1 MRWWLDVAVIALG
14 ASWKWLLAI
23 VLIGGGILGGLFAA
37 GVFSG
42 SSATASLTP
51 VFIPAVTAVP
61 AATATP
67 NPTATLI
74 PAPDPTATPPPT
86 PTTVPAATLVVP
98 SSVDVPVYLKGAN
111 NVGSLEFVLVYEP
124 GVLEITKVERGTLA
138 GNAIIDFGN
147 RTSGRLWV
155 GLIDVN
161 GINGDGPVAVI
172 SFNVVGQDAAGS
184 PLTLERVA
192 TFDATTLL
200 DILTE
205 PSAGSYVAKDRSI
218 TAPALTFPR

>member
-1 MRWWLDVAVIALG
+1 MKWWLDVGIIALG
-14 ASWKWLLAI
+14 AAWKWLLAI
-23 VLIGGGILGGLFAA
+23 VLIAGGIFGGLFAA

-51 VFIPAVTAVP
+51 NFIPARTAVP

-67 NPTATLI
+67 NPTATSI
-74 PAPDPTATPPPT
+74 SAPDPTAAPSPI
-86 PTTVPAATLVVP
+86 PTTVPTATPVVTL
-98 SSVDVPVYLKGAN
+98 SVDVPVYLNGAN

-124 GVLEITKVERGTLA
+124 GVLEVTKVERGALA
-138 GNAIIDFGN
+138 HNAIIDFGN

-155 GLIDVN
+155 GLIDTD

-172 SFNVVGQDAAGS
+172 SFNVVGQDADGS
-184 PLTLERVA
+184 PLALESVL
-192 TFDATTLL
+192 TYDATTLL

-205 PSAGSYVAKDRSI
+205 PSSGSFVVKDRSI
-218 TAPALTFPR
+218 TSPALTFPQ